1 MPSEVVAATP
11 LHTHLNSQS
20 AVELGSQTLFAL
32 LRWQL
37 SKGTVTL
44 GLSAEDADATHGLAV
59 VGCFGINKI
68 ESSTSRPTWSR
79 VMVSLS
85 EQATCTEL
93 VGLLVTFV
101 RRAHLQ

>member
-1 MPSEVVAATP
+1 MGRHPAPKSC
-11 LHTHLNSQS
+11 QS
-20 AVELGSQTLFAL
+20 GRLTARRQRFKKE
-32 LRWQL
+32 RQL